1 MVKIYSTSWCP
12 SCVYAKRLLEDNN
25 IEFKEINIEEEGI
38 SREQL
43 HEITGG
49 MSVPQIV
56 INDKTIGGFEN
67 LLSISQSGELSELL
81 NKWNFYQKIY

>member
-81 NKWNFYQKIY
+81 NK